1 LNACAYGIDI
11 ALRSF
16 FSLSS
21 FYQLLG
27 SAGPSEGPV
36 GTLMSSTRL
45 LKILRLARL
54 LKLMRLVKLGGKAKS
69 RPEEDP
75 KVNPTLGALVQMM
88 MMLFFIGHLLG
99 CLW

>member
-1 LNACAYGIDI
+1 
-11 ALRSF
+11 
-16 FSLSS
+16 
-21 FYQLLG
+21 
-27 SAGPSEGPV
+27 
-36 GTLMSSTRL
+36 
-45 LKILRLARL
+45 
-54 LKLMRLVKLGGKAKS
+54 MRLVKLGGKAKS